1 MRFQGRIDEQ
11 CSSVPY
17 SSIFHFSTA
26 YKSST
31 SFHTNNYFTSS
42 IQFFTAGTSKL
53 SRLLNFYCR
62 FLVLHHSL
70 IEDTLSNSVTASNS
84 STFEFFLFSKTE
96 ANTSFNLSNSDAFY
110 VEQSSDEPSPPR
122 NKSPKVLN
130 STELSGVHLRQAIT
144 ISTVASPGR
153 RLITINL
160 DLNDPTIPCD

>member
-84 STFEFFLFSKTE
+84 STFEFSSSQRRKRTHRLTCQIQMHSM
-96 ANTSFNLSNSDAFY
+96 LSNHQTSRARH
-110 VEQSSDEPSPPR
+110 VTKVPKSLILR
-122 NKSPKVLN
+122 NFPEY
-130 STELSGVHLRQAIT
+130 T
-144 ISTVASPGR
+144 
-153 RLITINL
+153 
-160 DLNDPTIPCD
+160 